1 MSQALKTRKHLR
13 GVLSIV
19 ILFGLMVACTFP
31 GGQNQSAEQTQMAI
45 SVQATVL
52 AQQMQQGLQETNVAL
67 QATQVAQSIQATMVA
82 QQALLLTQQAVP
94 PTPDFAATQQA
105 LNALAT
111 AQAQQPTVAPPSTE
125 APPVTESPPQSTE
138 ASEADFEEWMK
149 SASILLYEDMAGY
162 FDTTRYVKQALDGM
176 GLTYVDV
183 KDYSGRFKEQILTGG
198 PGGKGWD
205 LIIAAAEGRRS
216 VAGEFWDYLND
227 ALNLGSS
234 LIIEMWIL
242 DTQAGG
248 RIGTLLSRCG
258 IEFQRDWF
266 NPRLDEQMIVALD
279 PTNPI
284 LHEPNDGIVM
294 RVTDYWGPMV
304 DMGDLVRKV
313 PGSTAKII
321 MGTHATEKDS
331 YGVLTQCIDGRLILQ
346 TFSTHQYKQ
355 EYVIRLWQNYIYN
368 ALKARYLSKP

>member
-1 MSQALKTRKHLR
+1 MNKNQYPLFFLR
-13 GVLSIV
+13 QLLCCVMV
-19 ILFGLMVACTFP
+19 VGLITACTLP
-31 GGQNQSAEQTQMAI
+31 SGQDQSAQMTQMAVN
-45 SVQATVL
+45 VQGTVL
-52 AQQMQQGLQETNVAL
+52 AQQMQQSLQETNMAL
-67 QATQVAQSIQATMVA
+67 QGTQVAQSIQATLVA
-82 QQALLLTQQAVP
+82 QQLAQLTQQVVA
-94 PTPDFAATQQA
+94 PTPDFAATEQA
-105 LNALAT
+105 LNAQAT
-111 AQAQQPTVAPPSTE
+111 AQAQQPTAVPLTMAPP
-125 APPVTESPPQSTE
+125 PTESSPQSTE
-138 ASEADFEEWMK
+138 ASETEFEEWMK
-149 SASILLYEDMAGY
+149 TASILLYEDMAGY

-176 GLTYVDV
+176 GLPYVDV

-205 LIIAAAEGRRS
+205 LIITAAEGRRAVS
-216 VAGEFWDYLND
+216 GEFWDYLND

-234 LIIEMWIL
+234 LIIETYIL

-266 NPRLDEQMIVALD
+266 NPNLADQMVSILD

-304 DMGDLVRKV
+304 DMGDLVRKI
-313 PGSTAKII
+313 PGSTAKIV
-321 MGTHATEKDS
+321 MGIHATEKDS
-331 YGVLTQCIDGRLILQ
+331 YGVLTVCMDGRLILQ

-355 EYVIRLWQNYIYN
+355 EMIIRLWQNYIYN
-368 ALKARYLSKP
+368 TLKARYLSKP